1 MFLPLKNAPR
11 DYAWGAPGSI
21 SQLLG
26 TTGACTLDD
35 ADWDGVPQAELWLGA
50 HPGAPSRI
58 VDPEAAGGATTLD
71 AWIAQEP
78 VATLGRYAMGLREGD
93 GPRLPY
99 LLKVLSAAAPLSLQ
113 VHPTLTDARLGFDRE
128 NAAGVPLGAP
138 ERNYKDPLHKPEMLL
153 ALSETMDALA
163 GFRDFAEVAAVV
175 GDFALRA
182 SADEAHPESGRAALA
197 DFTARVAALS
207 TGEDL
212 RALVTSLLEGGES
225 VDELVVAV
233 SRVALAGG
241 EPGDPTE
248 RFARE
253 RGIIATLARM
263 YPGDPGIALALLLN
277 HITIRRG
284 EAIFLPAGNMHAYV
298 RGLGIEIMAASDNVL
313 RGGLTPKHID
323 IPELLARL
331 EFAPVPPPYI
341 AATRIQEGVEEYRPE
356 IPDFRL
362 VRVVPG
368 EEETVKTIHLDGPT
382 MLLCLQG
389 EAQLEGAKSTAT
401 ITAGESVFVTPDE
414 LPVRVIGSVDLF
426 AAGPGLD
433 RRDTVP
439 MRHAD

>member
-26 TTGACTLDD
+26 TSGACTLDD
-35 ADWDGVPQAELWLGA
+35 ADWDGVPQAELWLGT

-58 VDPEAAGGATTLD
+58 VDPESVGGAATLD

-78 VATLGRYAMGLREGD
+78 VAALGRYAMGLREGD
-93 GPRLPY
+93 GPGLPY

-113 VHPTLTDARLGFDRE
+113 VHPTLADARRGFERE
-128 NAAGVPLGAP
+128 NAAGVPLDAP

-153 ALSETMDALA
+153 ALSDTMDALA
-163 GFRDFAEVAAVV
+163 GFRDFAEVAELVADFEARAA
-175 GDFALRA
+175 GDPALA
-182 SADEAHPESGRAALA
+182 ATERAALA
-197 DFTARVAALS
+197 DFAARVASLS
-207 TGEDL
+207 TSDSL
-212 RALVTSLLEGGES
+212 RELVTALLEGGE
-225 VDELVVAV
+225 VVEQLVAAV
-233 SRVALAGG
+233 SRVALAGDEAG
-241 EPGDPTE
+241 AQGE

-253 RGIIATLARM
+253 RSIIATLARM
-263 YPGDPGIALALLLN
+263 YPGDPGVALALLLN

-331 EFAPVPPPYI
+331 DFAPVPPPYI
-341 AATRIQEGVEEYRPE
+341 AATRIQDGVEEYRPE

-368 EEETVKTIHLDGPT
+368 HEETARTIHLDGPT
-382 MLLCLQG
+382 ILLCLDG
-389 EAQLEGAKSTAT
+389 EARLEGAKSAST
-401 ITAGESVFVTPDE
+401 ISAGQSFFVTADE
-414 LPVRVIGSVDLF
+414 LPVRVLGSVDLF